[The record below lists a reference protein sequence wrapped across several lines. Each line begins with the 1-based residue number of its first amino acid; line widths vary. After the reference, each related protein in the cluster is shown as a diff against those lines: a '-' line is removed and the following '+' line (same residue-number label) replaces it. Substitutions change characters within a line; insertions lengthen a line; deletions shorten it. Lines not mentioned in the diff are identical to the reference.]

1 MTTIHTTDDLVRALR
16 EQPELLQAVRSLVLT
31 DELLDT
37 PNRVARLEESL
48 QRLTERVDSLTT
60 AVAALTQKVNEF
72 IDTTNRRLAAL
83 ESDVAEL
90 KSDVKVL
97 KTDVTVLKTDV
108 AVLKTDV
115 AVLKTDVAELKTDV
129 AVLKTDVAGLKTD
142 VAGLK
147 TDVKGLKD
155 DMGGLK
161 GSDLER
167 RARESILNIAKD
179 ELGFTRG
186 RVLLR
191 GSGDVDPQLRAAIDQ
206 AEARG
211 AVTESEVDNLLVADI
226 IIRARR
232 ASDRQYV
239 YAAIEVSRTIGN
251 RDIERASDRA
261 GTLAAVTDETTVAAV
276 IGEVIQPP
284 QIALAE
290 RKEVAVVLPAM
301 FRAGQPERGN
311 G

>member
-1 MTTIHTTDDLVRALR
+1 MTTIHTADDLVRALR

-37 PNRVARLEESL
+37 PRRVDRLEESL
-48 QRLTERVDSLTT
+48 QRLTERVDSL
-60 AVAALTQKVNEF
+60 AAALAALIQTVNEF

-83 ESDVAEL
+83 ESDV
-90 KSDVKVL
+90 KVL
-97 KTDVTVLKTDV
+97 KADVAVLKTDV

-115 AVLKTDVAELKTDV
+115 AVLKTDVAV
-129 AVLKTDVAGLKTD
+129 
-142 VAGLK
+142 LK

-155 DMGGLK
+155 DVGGLK
-161 GSDLER
+161 GADLER
-167 RARESILNIAKD
+167 RARENILNIAKD

-191 GSGDVDPQLRAAIDQ
+191 GSGDIDPQLRAAIDR
-206 AEARG
+206 AEAQG
-211 AVTESEVDNLLVADI
+211 VVTENDVDNLLVSDI

-232 ASDRQYV
+232 VSDRQYV

-251 RDIERASDRA
+251 RDIERACDRA
-261 GTLAAVTDETTVAAV
+261 ETLAAVTDEETVAVV
-276 IGEVIQPP
+276 IGEVIQP
-284 QIALAE
+284 QQVALAE
-290 RKEVAVVLPAM
+290 RMDVKVTLPAM
-301 FRAGQPERGN
+301 FRGEQTERGN

>member
-129 AVLKTDVAGLKTD
+129 AVLKTD

>member
-97 KTDVTVLKTDV
+97 KTDVAVLKTDV

-129 AVLKTDVAGLKTD
+129 AVLKTD

-191 GSGDVDPQLRAAIDQ
+191 GAGDVDPQLRAAIDQ

>member
-37 PNRVARLEESL
+37 PRRVARLEESL
-48 QRLTERVDSLTT
+48 QRLTERVDGL
-60 AVAALTQKVNEF
+60 AEALAALVQTVNEF
-72 IDTTNRRLAAL
+72 IETTNRRLATL
-83 ESDVAEL
+83 ESDVA
-90 KSDVKVL
+90 VL
-97 KTDVTVLKTDV
+97 KDDV
-108 AVLKTDV
+108 AG
-115 AVLKTDVAELKTDV
+115 LKTDVAELKTDV
-129 AVLKTDVAGLKTD
+129 AVLKTDVA
-142 VAGLK
+142 VLK

-167 RARESILNIAKD
+167 RARDNILNIAKD

-191 GSGDVDPQLRAAIDQ
+191 GSGDIDPQLRAAIEQ

-211 AVTESEVDNLLVADI
+211 AVTENDVDNLLVSDI

-232 ASDRQYV
+232 SSDRKYV

-261 GTLAAVTDETTVAAV
+261 GTLAAITDEETVAAV
-276 IGEVIQPP
+276 IGEVIQP
-284 QIALAE
+284 QQVALAQ
-290 RKEVAVVLPAM
+290 RRDVSVVLPAM
-301 FRAGQPERGN
+301 FNVAQPERGN

>member
-37 PNRVARLEESL
+37 PRRVASLEESL
-48 QRLTERVDSLTT
+48 QRLTERVDGLTAT
-60 AVAALTQKVNEF
+60 VAALLQTVNEF
-72 IDTTNRRLAAL
+72 IAATNRRLTAL
-83 ESDVAEL
+83 EA
-90 KSDVKVL
+90 DVKVL
-97 KTDVTVLKTDV
+97 KADVKVLKDDV
-108 AVLKTDV
+108 EVLKGDV
-115 AVLKTDVAELKTDV
+115 KVLKEDVK
-129 AVLKTDVAGLKTD
+129 VLKADVEVLK
-142 VAGLK
+142 G
-147 TDVKGLKD
+147 DVKGLKD
-155 DMGGLK
+155 DVGGLK

-167 RARESILNIAKD
+167 RARDNILNIAKD

-191 GSGDVDPQLRAAIDQ
+191 GSGDIDPQLRAAIEQ

-211 AVTESEVDNLLVADI
+211 AVTETDVDNLLVADI

-232 ASDRQYV
+232 SSDRKHV

-251 RDIERASDRA
+251 RDIERACDRA
-261 GTLAAVTDETTVAAV
+261 GTLAAVTGEETVAAV
-276 IGEVIQPP
+276 IGAVIQPQ

-290 RKEVAVVLPAM
+290 RNEVRVVLPAM
-301 FRAGQPERGN
+301 FSAEQSERDN
-311 G
+311 A

>member
-37 PNRVARLEESL
+37 PRRVASLEESL
-48 QRLTERVDSLTT
+48 QRLTERVDDL
-60 AVAALTQKVNEF
+60 AEALAALIRTVNEF
-72 IDTTNRRLAAL
+72 IETTNRRLATL
-83 ESDVAEL
+83 ESDVA
-90 KSDVKVL
+90 VL
-97 KTDVTVLKTDV
+97 KDDV
-108 AVLKTDV
+108 AV
-115 AVLKTDVAELKTDV
+115 
-129 AVLKTDVAGLKTD
+129 
-142 VAGLK
+142 LK

-167 RARESILNIAKD
+167 RARDNILNIAKD

-191 GSGDVDPQLRAAIDQ
+191 GSGDIDPQLRAAIEH

-211 AVTESEVDNLLVADI
+211 AVTENDVDNLLVADI

-232 ASDRQYV
+232 SSDRKYV

-251 RDIERASDRA
+251 RDIERACDRA
-261 GTLAAVTDETTVAAV
+261 GTLAAITDEETVAAV
-276 IGEVIQPP
+276 IGEVIQP
-284 QIALAE
+284 QQTALAQ
-290 RKEVAVVLPAM
+290 RKGVSVVLPAI
-301 FRAGQPERGN
+301 FNVAQPERGN

>member
-1 MTTIHTTDDLVRALR
+1 MTRIHTTDDLVRALR

-37 PNRVARLEESL
+37 PRRVARLEESL
-48 QRLTERVDSLTT
+48 QRLTERVDSLAATL
-60 AVAALTQKVNEF
+60 AALIQTVNEF
-72 IDTTNRRLAAL
+72 IETTNRRLATL
-83 ESDVAEL
+83 ESDVATL
-90 KSDVKVL
+90 KE
-97 KTDVTVLKTDV
+97 
-108 AVLKTDV
+108 DV

-129 AVLKTDVAGLKTD
+129 AVLKTD

-167 RARESILNIAKD
+167 RARENILNIAKD

-191 GSGDVDPQLRAAIDQ
+191 GSGDIDPQLRAAIEQ

-211 AVTESEVDNLLVADI
+211 AVTENDVDNLLVADI

-232 ASDRQYV
+232 VSDRKYV

-251 RDIERASDRA
+251 RDIQRACDRA
-261 GTLAAVTDETTVAAV
+261 GTLAAITDEETVAAV
-276 IGEVIQPP
+276 IGEVIQP
-284 QIALAE
+284 QQVALAE
-290 RKEVAVVLPAM
+290 RMEVMVAIPAM
-301 FRAGQPERGN
+301 FSAE
-311 G
+311 

>member
-72 IDTTNRRLAAL
+72 IDTTNRRLTAL

-142 VAGLK
+142 V
-147 TDVKGLKD
+147 KGLKD

-191 GSGDVDPQLRAAIDQ
+191 GAGDVDPQLRAAIDQ